1 MKRPEALG
9 GPARP
14 APAPAERVASSRP
27 RVPMSSAPVRERPSR
42 PAPDRAAPERPAAPR
57 PTPKRP
63 ARDRPSRV
71 PKPAGDRA
79 SAADIRA
86 ALRARRREERQE
98 VRRFT
103 RRARRRRIGWL
114 AGAGLFVVL
123 VLIIVG
129 AVYSPL
135 LALRTITVDGTNRL
149 SAATLE
155 KALAPNL
162 GTPLALLDDARI
174 KAELGRY
181 RLIRSYVTELQPPD
195 KLVVHITE
203 RMPVGVIQGADDFQL
218 VDPAGVVVDRS
229 ATRPDGVPLIQL
241 GSAPLDGPGYASM
254 AQVLLSLP
262 TDLRG
267 QVDTI
272 AALTHDDVTLTLR
285 GSGQKVIWGSADQSA
300 LKAQVLARLVAL
312 HGQSGTGTYTVSAPQ
327 FAVFNP
333 ADVTTVG
340 GTDGGAQLPSPQT
353 APTPNPTSSGPTDG
367 TDQGGVQR

>member
-1 MKRPEALG
+1 VL
-9 GPARP
+9 
-14 APAPAERVASSRP
+14 
-27 RVPMSSAPVRERPSR
+27 
-42 PAPDRAAPERPAAPR
+42 
-57 PTPKRP
+57 
-63 ARDRPSRV
+63 
-71 PKPAGDRA
+71 
-79 SAADIRA
+79 
-86 ALRARRREERQE
+86 L
-98 VRRFT
+98 
-103 RRARRRRIGWL
+103 
-114 AGAGLFVVL
+114 VL
-123 VLIIVG
+123 VLLILT

-135 LALRTITVDGTNRL
+135 LALRTIRVDGTTRL
-149 SAATLE
+149 SAPALE

-162 GTPLALLDDARI
+162 GTSLALLDDAAI
-174 KAELGRY
+174 KRELGRF
-181 RLIRSYVTELQPPD
+181 RLIRSYVTELEPPGT
-195 KLVVHITE
+195 LIVHISE
-203 RMPVGVIQGADDFQL
+203 RTPVGVIQGADDFQL
-218 VDPAGVVVDRS
+218 VDPAGIVVDRT
-229 ATRPDGVPLIQL
+229 AKRPDGVPLIQL

-254 AQVLLSLP
+254 AQVLLALP

-333 ADVTTVG
+333 ADVTAVG

-353 APTPNPTSSGPTDG
+353 APTPNPTSSAPADG